1 MTTVLIVD
9 ACKPS
14 LVMTS
19 EILKDRISGT
29 IVDVSISGRDAIDY
43 LAEKRPDIC
52 VIDFDLPDV
61 DGPALVEAM
70 RKIYD
75 GPILMTAYP
84 EGMVDEAINDHLFAC
99 NDASAYVTKP
109 IDADELE
116 KKVEM
121 FLLDGHRLGKRF
133 ASEMDTLL
141 VGKAAGRGKRAPK
154 ASGTIIDISLGG
166 AKVRIEGALKI
177 KKAQELTVTL
187 ALPVVDPR
195 KGGVKIASGD
205 TKVKAT
211 IAWSN
216 TNTSEVGLK
225 FMKLTEVQ
233 KRGLENFFRDKPA
246 V

>member
-19 EILKDRISGT
+19 EIFKDRISGT
-29 IVDVSISGRDAIDY
+29 IVDVSLSGKDALDY

-70 RKIYD
+70 RKLYD

-84 EGMVDEAINDHLFAC
+84 EGMVDDAISDHLFAC

-109 IDADELE
+109 VQADDLE

-133 ASEMDTLL
+133 LSDMETQL
-141 VGKAAGRGKRAPK
+141 VGKASGRGKRAPK
-154 ASGTIIDISLGG
+154 AIGRIMDISLGG
-166 AKVRIEGALKI
+166 AKVQIEGAIKI
-177 KKAQELTVTL
+177 KKAQELTVT
-187 ALPVVDPR
+187 PR
-195 KGGVKIASGD
+195 TARS
-205 TKVKAT
+205 
-211 IAWSN
+211 
-216 TNTSEVGLK
+216 
-225 FMKLTEVQ
+225 
-233 KRGLENFFRDKPA
+233 
-246 V
+246 

>member
-75 GPILMTAYP
+75 G
-84 EGMVDEAINDHLFAC
+84 
-99 NDASAYVTKP
+99 
-109 IDADELE
+109 
-116 KKVEM
+116 
-121 FLLDGHRLGKRF
+121 
-133 ASEMDTLL
+133 
-141 VGKAAGRGKRAPK
+141 
-154 ASGTIIDISLGG
+154 
-166 AKVRIEGALKI
+166 KI
-177 KKAQELTVTL
+177 
-187 ALPVVDPR
+187 
-195 KGGVKIASGD
+195 
-205 TKVKAT
+205 
-211 IAWSN
+211 
-216 TNTSEVGLK
+216 
-225 FMKLTEVQ
+225 
-233 KRGLENFFRDKPA
+233 
-246 V
+246 